1 MSGSAMQAADI
12 VVIGGGVSGLYA
24 AWRLQQQGITDW
36 RLIEARDTLGGR
48 ILSVP
53 VSAPGVAQAPQAG
66 SATNRTNC
74 FDLGPSW
81 FWPGYQQQLDQLVQ
95 QLGLERFEQYET
107 GDMVV
112 ERSPHSPPVRMRGYV
127 NSPPSMRLV
136 GGMGSLIDALHQC
149 LDRTRIVTGQ
159 SVRRMRCTEAH
170 VELDAEDAS
179 GQTTTWRTGQVLLAM
194 PPRLAVERIEFTPAL
209 PPSLAQA
216 WQATATWM
224 APHAKYFAIYER
236 PFWRE
241 QGLSGEARSA
251 CGPLGEIHDASIPG
265 GSAALFGFF
274 GLPASLRQSVTE
286 EVLRS
291 HCRAQLARLFG
302 PEAAHPRAELF
313 KDWSVDPYTAT
324 ETDVGNAGQHLEA
337 PAMRASTGFWAGR
350 LVGIGSEWSPQFPG
364 YVAGAIEAASL
375 GLETLHARRQS

>member
-12 VVIGGGVSGLYA
+12 VIIGGGVSGLYA

-53 VSAPGVAQAPQAG
+53 ASAPGVAQAPQAG

-81 FWPGYQQQLDQLVQ
+81 FWPGCQQQLDRLVQ

-159 SVRRMRCTEAH
+159 SVQRMRCTGGH
-170 VELDAEDAS
+170 VELDCEGSS
-179 GQTTTWRTGQVLLAM
+179 GQATTWRAGRVLLAT
-194 PPRLAVERIEFTPAL
+194 PPRLAMERIEFTPAL
-209 PPSLAQA
+209 PVSLAQA

-224 APHAKYFAIYER
+224 APHAKYFAVYER

-251 CGPLGEIHDASIPG
+251 CGPLVEIHDASIPG

-313 KDWSVDPYTAT
+313 KDWAVDPCTAT
-324 ETDVGNAGQHLEA
+324 AADGDSAGQHPQA
-337 PAMRASTGFWAGR
+337 PARGTCTGPWAGR
-350 LVGIGSEWSPQFPG
+350 LTCIGSEWSPQFPG

-375 GLETLHARRQS
+375 GLETLLSMRES

>member
-1 MSGSAMQAADI
+1 
-12 VVIGGGVSGLYA
+12 
-24 AWRLQQQGITDW
+24 
-36 RLIEARDTLGGR
+36 
-48 ILSVP
+48 
-53 VSAPGVAQAPQAG
+53 
-66 SATNRTNC
+66 
-74 FDLGPSW
+74 
-81 FWPGYQQQLDQLVQ
+81 
-95 QLGLERFEQYET
+95 
-107 GDMVV
+107 
-112 ERSPHSPPVRMRGYV
+112 
-127 NSPPSMRLV
+127 
-136 GGMGSLIDALHQC
+136 
-149 LDRTRIVTGQ
+149 
-159 SVRRMRCTEAH
+159 
-170 VELDAEDAS
+170 
-179 GQTTTWRTGQVLLAM
+179 
-194 PPRLAVERIEFTPAL
+194 
-209 PPSLAQA
+209 
-216 WQATATWM
+216 M